1 MGSNGF
7 WFGVVM
13 ASDDARRAKARRNAK
28 KSKAIRRA
36 RRDGVAPADL
46 TRPRGRDVM
55 DALVVIGVL
64 VVGVWLWSWVR

>member
-28 KSKAIRRA
+28 KLKAIRQA
-36 RRDGVAPADL
+36 RRAGVAPAGL
-46 TRPRGRDVM
+46 TRTRGRE
-55 DALVVIGVL
+55 VVDTVVVVGVL
-64 VVGVWLWSWVR
+64 VVGVWLWLR